1 MRVWFRFFTKNNALE
16 TKICELEKKLAVLET
31 KVNIVKEKEAK
42 LPDKEPEPDPIP
54 SIHVENLTVE
64 KIIIEHLDYANNF
77 GQLGIKELTGKLN
90 IGTSYEGD
98 FSKEFDKKVN
108 ELVQN
113 KLGNEPRV
121 NLKPKKE

>member
-1 MRVWFRFFTKNNALE
+1 MRVWFRFFTRNNVLG
-16 TKICELEKKLAVLET
+16 TKMAELEKKLAVLET
-31 KVNIVKEKEAK
+31 KVNTLKKEEAQPPVK
-42 LPDKEPEPDPIP
+42 DPDPIP
-54 SIHVENLTVE
+54 SIHVNNLTVE

-90 IGTSYEGD
+90 IGSSYEGD

-113 KLGNEPRV
+113 KLGNEPKV
-121 NLKPKKE
+121 NLKPKKES